1 MISMYKAITGK
12 VDNMNDQTDI
22 STKIYKVLGEHVRNK
37 NTVTEVK
44 NIFNGLISR
53 PNIAKERISKFEY
66 KSIEIVQ
73 M

>member
-1 MISMYKAITGK
+1 MCKAITGK

-22 STKIYKVLGEHVRNK
+22 STKIYKVSGEQVRNK

-44 NIFNGLISR
+44 NIFNGLINR
-53 PNIAKERISKFEY
+53 PNIAKETISKFEY